1 MAAVAGEKS
10 ASSRTV
16 CPGELLGSV
25 TDYDI
30 AGGCYVV
37 SGTNDIR
44 SSLIGKVIVSEI
56 GEGGSKKKILSVI
69 SSRSKTASEMVLD
82 VGDRVLCRVLRTT
95 LNQAN
100 VEIIS
105 VGDRALNQFPKGII
119 RREDIRLSDIDSVI
133 VHECFR
139 PGDIVIAAV
148 ISLGDS
154 RQYYLSTAD
163 ADLGV
168 RFAKS
173 QHSDKLLVPGS
184 WKVRSL
190 GAQRPFLYM
199 PHSNLEPFEYN
210 TLPELYHDHRSLYTS
225 LANVCYMR
233 CTQFKFIYNIGNGGP
248 RYQGAGATKS
258 CEALNLAPTGYAL
271 SLQFWFLS
279 WLCRRF
285 VL

>member
-1 MAAVAGEKS
+1 MATVAGA

-16 CPGELLGSV
+16 CPGELLGNI
-25 TDYDI
+25 TEYEI

-44 SSLIGKVIVSEI
+44 SSLIGKLVVSEI
-56 GEGGSKKKILSVI
+56 GEGASKKKILSVI
-69 SSRSKTASEMVLD
+69 SSRSKTASELVLD

-105 VGDRALNQFPKGII
+105 VGDRALSQFPKGII
-119 RREDIRLSDIDSVI
+119 RREDIRLSDIDSVV

-173 QHSDKLLVPGS
+173 QNSDKLLVPVS
-184 WKVRSL
+184 WKVHEFSIL
-190 GAQRPFLYM
+190 HM
-199 PHSNLEPFEYN
+199 
-210 TLPELYHDHRSLYTS
+210 
-225 LANVCYMR
+225 
-233 CTQFKFIYNIGNGGP
+233 
-248 RYQGAGATKS
+248 
-258 CEALNLAPTGYAL
+258 LN
-271 SLQFWFLS
+271 F
-279 WLCRRF
+279 
-285 VL
+285 